1 MNRFLGNVEAL
12 NTHTEQIEPALLN
25 PISTPLTDHAL
36 IEADTQ
42 GADQ

>member
-1 MNRFLGNVEAL
+1 MNWFLGNVEAL

-25 PISTPLTDHAL
+25 PISRRLTGHAL